1 MDGAAM
7 SEVVGRHA
15 MGEGGRGRLEA
26 LFDAIIAIAMTMM
39 ALEITVPHL
48 SGFDLG
54 ELGSL
59 GGEITVYLISYVVLA
74 SVWVVHATL
83 YSSYGASGMEA
94 MVVNLALMFV
104 VTIFPILTRAMSEYP
119 GNVLLACLYVGTYL
133 LMEVMLLAMIGL
145 AKHRDHGE
153 RRHQFE
159 DIKAL
164 LQALPAVPAEG
175 SRAADVANRA
185 NLAEKYRDDKDV
197 SAHLFHELIMS
208 LPQPIQDMHRRKQCR
223 QDLSFRR
230 LIGGLVIGFVTV
242 AASVAAL
249 LVDRFLCYPALL
261 IGGAALLMD
270 SARVGVHYE
279 TRMKENH

>member
-1 MDGAAM
+1 M
-7 SEVVGRHA
+7 
-15 MGEGGRGRLEA
+15 
-26 LFDAIIAIAMTMM
+26 
-39 ALEITVPHL
+39 
-48 SGFDLG
+48 
-54 ELGSL
+54 
-59 GGEITVYLISYVVLA
+59 
-74 SVWVVHATL
+74 
-83 YSSYGASGMEA
+83 
-94 MVVNLALMFV
+94 
-104 VTIFPILTRAMSEYP
+104 
-119 GNVLLACLYVGTYL
+119 
-133 LMEVMLLAMIGL
+133 
-145 AKHRDHGE
+145 
-153 RRHQFE
+153 
-159 DIKAL
+159 
-164 LQALPAVPAEG
+164 
-175 SRAADVANRA
+175 ANRA

-261 IGGAALLMD
+261 IGGAALPMD